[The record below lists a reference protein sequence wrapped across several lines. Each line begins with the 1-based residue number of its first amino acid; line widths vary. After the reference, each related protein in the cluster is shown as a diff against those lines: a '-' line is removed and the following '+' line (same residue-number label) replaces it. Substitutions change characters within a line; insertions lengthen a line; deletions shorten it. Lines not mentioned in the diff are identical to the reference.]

1 MSQDQR
7 GGLVGVGREERVWRG
22 VRSPRERVIRVW
34 RVRVRVSANRRME
47 CGKRHRA
54 RGAIRRG
61 AIRGRAHSSRRPPP
75 GAPVRRRP
83 CRGCPRPWPCTR
95 TRRWVAS
102 VRGIGAGGA
111 TSKRTKRA
119 ERARRSC
126 GEATDVQLCEAPQG
140 TYFVRRGGAAAAA
153 WLRER
158 ERRDTAARSMCASAE
173 AQGGRS
179 DEGQVESTCS
189 SSRGFHQ

>member
-34 RVRVRVSANRRME
+34 RVGVVCQRIDGWSVGSDTGRGERSGGERFGGGPIRADVHHLERR
-47 CGKRHRA
+47 CADGLVV
-54 RGAIRRG
+54 GAQD
-61 AIRGRAHSSRRPPP
+61 RGRVHVPEGGWRVCVGSGQAERR
-75 GAPVRRRP
+75 
-83 CRGCPRPWPCTR
+83 
-95 TRRWVAS
+95 AS
-102 VRGIGAGGA
+102 GREGGA
-111 TSKRTKRA
+111 S
-119 ERARRSC
+119 ERSC

-158 ERRDTAARSMCASAE
+158 KRRDTAARSMCASAE
-173 AQGGRS
+173 AQGG
-179 DEGQVESTCS
+179 EE
-189 SSRGFHQ
+189 